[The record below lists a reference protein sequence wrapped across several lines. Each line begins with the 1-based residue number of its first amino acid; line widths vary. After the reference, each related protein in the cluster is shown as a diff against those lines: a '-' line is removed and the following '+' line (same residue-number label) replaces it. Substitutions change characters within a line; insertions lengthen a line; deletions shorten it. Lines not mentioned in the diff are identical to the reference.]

1 MNGAARNVH
10 TQVFVWTGSHHSGCT
25 LKRGTGESSGNP
37 ILALGRTFRLS
48 CKDLYH
54 SVFPPRVSPAPGK
67 HVISC
72 LFCYSHPSRCGI

>member
-48 CKDLYH
+48 FKDLYH
-54 SVFPPRVSPAPGK
+54 SVFPPRVMAQYLQLLENTLLAVFSVTA
-67 HVISC
+67 S
-72 LFCYSHPSRCGI
+72 